1 MCKCCSQDQT
11 NTAVDP
17 QLAKLKE
24 FIKAHQEEAGA
35 LIPVLQE
42 AQGIYG
48 YLPEGIMT
56 IVARELKRPVA
67 EVFGVATFY
76 SQFRFTPT
84 GRHVIRVCM
93 GTACHVR
100 GALKVL
106 KTLERELGI
115 KAGTTTEDG
124 RFTLETVACIGACGL
139 APVISVNNRVFGNM
153 TAEKVSGVIEQYE

>member
-1 MCKCCSQDQT
+1 MCKCCGESQVNSHIDGKKDKLL
-11 NTAVDP
+11 NTIASYRGEKGP
-17 QLAKLKE
+17 
-24 FIKAHQEEAGA
+24 

-42 AQGIYG
+42 AQEIYG
-48 YLPEGIMT
+48 YLPDDVMKT
-56 IVARELKRPVA
+56 VAKEMKIPVA

-84 GRHVIRVCM
+84 GRNVIRVCM

-115 KAGTTTEDG
+115 KAGMTTGDG
-124 RFTLETVACIGACGL
+124 KYTLETVACIGACGL
-139 APVISVNNRVFGNM
+139 APVISVNHKVFGNM
-153 TAEKVSGVIEQYE
+153 TSQMVSEILDKFE